1 MNHPRCI
8 LKESN
13 MRLTKIRYVMVIAS
27 TAMVIMIG
35 SKTDTEEMSRIEV
48 AEVVEVVD
56 KPTATRDILPI
67 AGISEVMYNIDATN
81 ITTVTD
87 INDNDIEP
95 VGSPQIEERTMYV
108 IVDKLNIRKEPDKNS
123 EIIDTLM
130 KGDMIVVCNDDEW
143 LQSIDLD
150 DGEPVYVYGE
160 YLSEEEPEIL
170 NYTDSE
176 LDLLAHLIYSENGTE
191 GELCMMYTGS
201 VVLNRMK
208 HEYFPDTMYDVIYQ
222 KGQYAVTWGA
232 KAINKTPSDEA
243 YEIAERLLK
252 YGSVLPDNVVFQAE
266 FSQGDGLYAQIG
278 KTKFCYIDN

>member
-8 LKESN
+8 LKEGN
-13 MRLTKIRYVMVIAS
+13 MRLTKIRCVMVIAFM
-27 TAMVIMIG
+27 AIAIMIG
-35 SKTDTEEMSRIEV
+35 FKTDAEEMSRIEV
-48 AEVVEVVD
+48 VEVVD
-56 KPTATRDILPI
+56 EPTATRGVLPI
-67 AGISEVMYNIDATN
+67 AGISEVMYNIDTATS
-81 ITTVTD
+81 ITTVG
-87 INDNDIEP
+87 INENNIEP
-95 VGSPQIEERTMYV
+95 VGSPIEERTMYV
-108 IVDKLNIRKEPDKNS
+108 IVDKLNIRKEPDENS
-123 EIIDTLM
+123 EIIDILM
-130 KGDMIVVCNDDEW
+130 KGDMIAVYNDDEW
-143 LQSIDLD
+143 LQSVNPS

-160 YLSEEEPEIL
+160 YLSEEEPEVFS
-170 NYTDSE
+170 YTDDE

-222 KGQYAVTWGA
+222 EGQYAVTWGA